1 MSDLGARPSRKAAT
15 AARMY
20 DYYLGGVHNF
30 PADRQA
36 ADAVIERFPF
46 IPEAARANRAFVVNA
61 VRHLSESGIRQ
72 FLDIGSGIPTV
83 DNVHSIARRI
93 HPDARV
99 AYVDIDP
106 VAVAESQEILDGDGL
121 AVAVRGDVQQP
132 QAVAENAA
140 VRQLLDFD
148 EPIGVILAA
157 VLHFVPEHQIA
168 DDAVAQLI
176 RSVAPG
182 SQFVIS
188 HSATES
194 FALFTVPVRR
204 SSACSPGWS
213 CSTPGWSGRRNGL
226 LTSPLRGS
234 RTLVRAASGSASE
247 ASADRQPNSN
257 WSNSPFFAPSRN
269 ESHSSMVKCTVL
281 AAGRLL
287 LRTSIRPA

>member
-1 MSDLGARPSRKAAT
+1 MSDSRKAAT

-30 PADRQA
+30 PADREA

-83 DNVHSIARRI
+83 DNVHSVARRV
-93 HPDARV
+93 HPDTRV

-106 VAVAESQEILDGDGL
+106 VAVAESMEILEGDAR

-132 QAVAENAA
+132 REVTEHPE
-140 VRQLLDFD
+140 VRRLLDFG

-157 VLHFVPEHQIA
+157 VLHFVPEHRIA
-168 DDAVAQLI
+168 EDAVAQLI
-176 RSVAPG
+176 GSVAPG
-182 SQFVIS
+182 SHFVIS

-194 FALFTVPVRR
+194 FALFTATEDVYQRR
-204 SSACSPGWS
+204 T
-213 CSTPGWSGRRNGL
+213 STPGTIRTRSEVERLFTGLAPVEPGVVWAQEWQPGAAAERVESPRLGGIWAGVGRK
-226 LTSPLRGS
+226 P
-234 RTLVRAASGSASE
+234 
-247 ASADRQPNSN
+247 
-257 WSNSPFFAPSRN
+257 
-269 ESHSSMVKCTVL
+269 
-281 AAGRLL
+281 
-287 LRTSIRPA
+287 